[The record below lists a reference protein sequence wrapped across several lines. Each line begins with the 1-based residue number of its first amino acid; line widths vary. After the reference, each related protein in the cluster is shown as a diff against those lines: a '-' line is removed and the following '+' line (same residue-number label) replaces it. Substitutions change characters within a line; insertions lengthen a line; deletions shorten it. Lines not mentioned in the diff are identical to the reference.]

1 MIPMLTTDSST
12 WRVLAIDDRP
22 DNLKLIMTLLRSWNV
37 TAASADNAEQ
47 AMILLKEFEPNLIL
61 LDLALPGLS
70 GWEIHKIMRRLPEL
84 DNVPIIALTALA
96 RREDIARGEEAGLDG
111 YITKPYR
118 VDDLHNQIV
127 TYVKAFI
134 ERHSGGS

>member
-1 MIPMLTTDSST
+1 MLTVDSST

-22 DNLKLIMTLLRSWNV
+22 DNLKLIMTLLRSWDV
-37 TAASADNAEQ
+37 TAVPADNAEQ
-47 AMILLKEFEPNLIL
+47 AMIQVEEFQPNLIL
-61 LDLALPGLS
+61 LDLALPGMS
-70 GWEIHKIMRRLPEL
+70 GWEIHKHMRRIPEL

-118 VDDLHNQIV
+118 VDDLHNQIIA
-127 TYVKAFI
+127 YVQAFI
-134 ERHSGGS
+134 ERHGG